1 MCGRVGVWE
10 GGSCWV
16 CVCEDECSGS
26 HVPKWWVW
34 LYWIPHLHREENDN
48 WILEDKLEAHTDWV
62 RDVAWAPSVGL
73 PLSRIASCSQV
84 RRCTPLV
91 NEFSYFSLSCVEIKS
106 CTLFKRS
113 LFL

>member
-1 MCGRVGVWE
+1 MGGRLSGRVGLV
-10 GGSCWV
+10 GCV
-16 CVCEDECSGS
+16 CVCEDECLGC
-26 HVPKWWVW
+26 VPKWCVC

-84 RRCTPLV
+84 RRCAPLV
-91 NEFSYFSLSCVEIKS
+91 NEFCYFSHSCVEIKS
-106 CTLFKRS
+106 LYM
-113 LFL
+113 